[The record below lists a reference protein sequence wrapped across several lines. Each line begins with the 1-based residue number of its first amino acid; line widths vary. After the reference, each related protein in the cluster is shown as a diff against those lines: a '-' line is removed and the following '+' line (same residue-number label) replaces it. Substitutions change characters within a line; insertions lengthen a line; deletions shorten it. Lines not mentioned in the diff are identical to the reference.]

1 MVDVVT
7 IPPRFQEHQAVAR
20 TCRRRRRLQNKLSA
34 PRANVTETTAS
45 SPQCIRV
52 TSTALNSSASA
63 AKSTPA
69 GKRTIHEH
77 SSHGG
82 KHRVPPKTS
91 GCRKQSQQYSKSYD
105 GNIRGAKPRMDRG
118 ENFRELSMLRHRER
132 DARSV

>member
-20 TCRRRRRLQNKLSA
+20 TCRRRRRLQNQLSA

-69 GKRTIHEH
+69 GKR
-77 SSHGG
+77 
-82 KHRVPPKTS
+82 KCAAC
-91 GCRKQSQQYSKSYD
+91 GCFLLSTGSAAAIEPYM
-105 GNIRGAKPRMDRG
+105 NIRATAESIAFHRKLPAAENKVSSTAKATM
-118 ENFRELSMLRHRER
+118 EI
-132 DARSV
+132 